1 MIRRIAFA
9 AICLLVL
16 ATSASA
22 QPSGGN
28 LSKLQEKVNQANK
41 QEGVLTSS
49 IATMNERIHSL
60 RSSVASAEANLARL
74 QVEVSAHEQRLGKVR
89 DEYERQSRLLAL
101 AQRQYDYAQHQ
112 LSQRLVAVY
121 ESDQPDT
128 VAVMLASESISNAID
143 RLEYLNAVSARDRHV
158 AERAVKI
165 KHRWTEI
172 RNRTHRLLVRV
183 ADETHAVELRASRV
197 LTTRDRL
204 SSNRERLS
212 TERETKQ
219 ETLASVRESKEKW
232 LADIA
237 ALQAGS
243 ANIASRLRSGGSHST
258 STPSAAGLIW
268 PVQGVLTSPFGMR
281 WGRMHEGIDI
291 GAPQGTPIYSAAG
304 GDGELRGLGGRLR
317 QPNADRPR
325 KRACHGLRA
334 PVELCGLE
342 RADRVSRPTDRLRG
356 LDRALHRPARALRGS
371 SQRGAERPAE
381 LPLVRCMSGR
391 LRKCSS
397 RSKPYPMKSS
407 SGTVKPT

>member
-165 KHRWTEI
+165 KRRWAEI

-204 SSNRERLS
+204 SSNREHLS

-243 ANIASRLRSGGSHST
+243 ANIAARLRSGGSHST

-291 GAPQGTPIYSAAG
+291 GAPQGTPIYAAAG
-304 GDGELRGLGGRLR
+304 GTVNYAGWEGGYGNLTLIDHGNGLATAYGHQSSFAVSSG
-317 QPNADRPR
+317 QT
-325 KRACHGLRA
+325 
-334 PVELCGLE
+334 
-342 RADRVSRPTDRLRG
+342 VSRGQLIG
-356 LDRALHRPARALRGS
+356 YVGS
-371 SQRGAERPAE
+371 TGHSTGPHVHFEVRVNGAPND
-381 LPLVRCMSGR
+381 PLSY
-391 LRKCSS
+391 LS
-397 RSKPYPMKSS
+397 
-407 SGTVKPT
+407 

>member
-49 IATMNERIHSL
+49 IASMNERIHSL

-89 DEYERQSRLLAL
+89 AEYDRQSRLLAL

-128 VAVMLASESISNAID
+128 VAVMLASESITNAID

-165 KHRWTEI
+165 KRRWTEL

-243 ANIASRLRSGGSHST
+243 ADIASRLRSGGSHST
-258 STPSAAGLIW
+258 SAPSAAGLIW

-291 GAPQGTPIYSAAG
+291 GAPQGTPIYAAAG
-304 GDGELRGLGGRLR
+304 GTVNYAGWEGGYGNLTLIDHGNGLATAYGHQSRFAVSSG
-317 QPNADRPR
+317 QT
-325 KRACHGLRA
+325 
-334 PVELCGLE
+334 
-342 RADRVSRPTDRLRG
+342 VSRGQLIG
-356 LDRALHRPARALRGS
+356 YVGS
-371 SQRGAERPAE
+371 TGHSTGPHVHFEVRVNGVPND
-381 LPLVRCMSGR
+381 PLSY
-391 LRKCSS
+391 LS
-397 RSKPYPMKSS
+397 
-407 SGTVKPT
+407 